1 MTEWVKK
8 GTHRL
13 VDVRTPSEFAKGHI
27 PGAVN
32 IPLFS
37 DEDRARIGTTYKQEN
52 PEQAFDLGLELLGP
66 KLAQLVRQFRE
77 SAAEDELVVHCWRGG
92 MRSQSVA
99 SLLQMSGMK
108 VSFLSGGYKA
118 YRQWVTGT
126 LAKPCRLLVL
136 GGYTG
141 SGKTMLLHRLR
152 EAGKQV
158 IDLEGLAKHKGS
170 AFGNLDD
177 HEQPSNEQF
186 ENALAGQL
194 QQIDPE
200 RIVWVEDES
209 RMVGRVFLRDE
220 WFGQM
225 QQAHRLFLDIPAE
238 ERAAF
243 LVKDYMNQS
252 PDPKRVEDALEQ
264 IRKRL
269 GGQHYQ
275 AALHDFREGKLADAT
290 LKVLRYYDKAYDRV
304 LAESDPGKI
313 KRLEFD
319 TIDPESIIKK
329 LIQISCSVWK

>member
-1 MTEWVKK
+1 MTEWV
-8 GTHRL
+8 GRGIHRL
-13 VDVRTPSEFAKGHI
+13 VDVRSPSEFAKGHI

-37 DEDRARIGTTYKQEN
+37 DEERAQIGTSYKQES

-66 KLAQLVRQFRE
+66 ELSGLVRQFRE
-77 SAAEDELVVHCWRGG
+77 SADKNEIVVHCWRGG

-99 SLLQMSGMK
+99 SLLQMAGMK
-108 VSFLSGGYKA
+108 VSILKGGYKA

-126 LAKPCRLLVL
+126 LAKPYRLLVL

-152 EAGKQV
+152 ASGEQV

-177 HEQPSNEQF
+177 HIQPANEQF
-186 ENALAGQL
+186 ENELAAQL
-194 QQIDPE
+194 QNIDQE

-220 WFGQM
+220 WFRQM
-225 QQAHRLFLDIPAE
+225 QQAPRVFLDIPAD

-243 LVKDYMNQS
+243 LVKDYMHQS
-252 PDPKRVEDALEQ
+252 PDHQRVEEALEQ

-275 AALHDFREGKLADAT
+275 AALEDFREGKLAEAT

-304 LAESDPGKI
+304 LAESDPSKLI
-313 KRLEFD
+313 RLEFGRID
-319 TIDPESIIKK
+319 TESIMKK
-329 LIQISCSVWK
+329 LIQTSHSIWK

>member
-152 EAGKQV
+152 EAGEQV

-225 QQAHRLFLDIPAE
+225 QQAHRL
-238 ERAAF
+238 
-243 LVKDYMNQS
+243 
-252 PDPKRVEDALEQ
+252 
-264 IRKRL
+264 
-269 GGQHYQ
+269 
-275 AALHDFREGKLADAT
+275 
-290 LKVLRYYDKAYDRV
+290 
-304 LAESDPGKI
+304 
-313 KRLEFD
+313 
-319 TIDPESIIKK
+319 
-329 LIQISCSVWK
+329 